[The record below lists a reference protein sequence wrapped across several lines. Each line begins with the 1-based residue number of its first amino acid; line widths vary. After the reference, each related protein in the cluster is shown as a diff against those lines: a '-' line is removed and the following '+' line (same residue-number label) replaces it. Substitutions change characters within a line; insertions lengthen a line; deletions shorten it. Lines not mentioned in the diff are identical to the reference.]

1 MESKDAKDPFKG
13 VDWKAVGSEMQKNP
27 SAPPTLKKRLPNRVR
42 QIPEFY
48 FLPRWPLPKAILFCS
63 ACIGAGVATGMVVET
78 WIEKKVK
85 GIFTSFSFLS
95 DYTLFS
101 FHQPMCYVSLLNYQ
115 MESLS
120 FLETIS
126 DSPRGQC

>member
-85 GIFTSFSFLS
+85 EDGGIIWEF
-95 DYTLFS
+95 DK
-101 FHQPMCYVSLLNYQ
+101 
-115 MESLS
+115 
-120 FLETIS
+120 
-126 DSPRGQC
+126 